1 MGYCHPT
8 DKIMITKTNNY
19 SKNDQSFIADRKP
32 DKPIPSS
39 RTPTTP
45 CYTVK
50 DAPKGV
56 PWTYG
61 VKQSHDYES
70 VRNRIMVHW
79 TPEGEANAPI
89 VDAKKN
95 APPKAKLK

>member
-32 DKPIPSS
+32 DKPM
-39 RTPTTP
+39 
-45 CYTVK
+45 
-50 DAPKGV
+50 
-56 PWTYG
+56 
-61 VKQSHDYES
+61 KQSHDYES
-70 VRNRIMVHW
+70 VRNRIM
-79 TPEGEANAPI
+79 EANAPI
-89 VDAKKN
+89 VDVKKN

>member
-32 DKPIPSS
+32 DKP
-39 RTPTTP
+39 
-45 CYTVK
+45 
-50 DAPKGV
+50 
-56 PWTYG
+56 

-70 VRNRIMVHW
+70 VRNRIM
-79 TPEGEANAPI
+79 EANAPI
-89 VDAKKN
+89 VDVKKN

>member
-8 DKIMITKTNNY
+8 DKIMITKMNNY

-32 DKPIPSS
+32 DKP
-39 RTPTTP
+39 
-45 CYTVK
+45 
-50 DAPKGV
+50 
-56 PWTYG
+56 

>member
-32 DKPIPSS
+32 DKPIP
-39 RTPTTP
+39 
-45 CYTVK
+45 K

-70 VRNRIMVHW
+70 VRNRIM
-79 TPEGEANAPI
+79 EANAPI
-89 VDAKKN
+89 VDVKKN